1 MINNAVLMGRIT
13 ATPELKT
20 TTSGT
25 EVCSFSIAVERNY
38 AKKREER
45 ETDFINIVTWRGTAK
60 FVSTYFQKGDMI
72 AVQGEIQTRKYEDK
86 NGNKRTAFEV
96 VAQNVSFCGGKREE
110 QKMEQTDNIQE
121 PKIEQTQPDFK
132 DYVEAFQTTSEQAA
146 LYSAQQG
153 NQYFSK
159 SDKDLDEGLPF

>member
-38 AKKREER
+38 AKKGEER

-96 VAQNVSFCGGKREE
+96 VAQNVSFCGGKKQEINVNETPTFEE
-110 QKMEQTDNIQE
+110 LK
-121 PKIEQTQPDFK
+121 
-132 DYVEAFQTTSEQAA
+132 VEE
-146 LYSAQQG
+146 
-153 NQYFSK
+153 
-159 SDKDLDEGLPF
+159 DEVLPF

>member
-38 AKKREER
+38 AKKGEER

-96 VAQNVSFCGGKREE
+96 VAQNVSFCGGKKQEIKANETPTFEE
-110 QKMEQTDNIQE
+110 LK
-121 PKIEQTQPDFK
+121 
-132 DYVEAFQTTSEQAA
+132 VEEVEEVEE
-146 LYSAQQG
+146 
-153 NQYFSK
+153 
-159 SDKDLDEGLPF
+159 DEGLPF

>member
-38 AKKREER
+38 AKKGEER

-96 VAQNVSFCGGKREE
+96 VAQNVSFCGGKKQEINVNETPTFEE
-110 QKMEQTDNIQE
+110 LK
-121 PKIEQTQPDFK
+121 
-132 DYVEAFQTTSEQAA
+132 VEE
-146 LYSAQQG
+146 
-153 NQYFSK
+153 
-159 SDKDLDEGLPF
+159 DEGLPF

>member
-1 MINNAVLMGRIT
+1 MINNVVLMGRIT

-25 EVCSFSIAVERNY
+25 EVCSFSVAVERNY
-38 AKKREER
+38 AKKGDER

-96 VAQNVSFCGGKREE
+96 VAQNVSFCGGKKQESNENKGVLTDFEE
-110 QKMEQTDNIQE
+110 LKNEDSEIKNEDPTFE
-121 PKIEQTQPDFK
+121 ELK
-132 DYVEAFQTTSEQAA
+132 VE
-146 LYSAQQG
+146 
-153 NQYFSK
+153 
-159 SDKDLDEGLPF
+159 DDEGLPF